1 MHAPAPAR
9 FSTAS
14 LVRFGLVT
22 LIWGSTWLIIRTQ
35 LTVPVSWSVTWRF
48 LLGGAVMFAL
58 CVATGRRLRLGWRG
72 HGFALAMAVFQF
84 CLNFNL
90 VYRAE
95 QHLTSGL
102 VALAFALLI
111 VPNAVLSWLFLG
123 QRVSGGFALGSGIGI
138 IGIALLFARDLMAPG
153 DGSGVLL
160 GMVLALAGVLSAS
173 VGNVLQASPA
183 GRAQPLEGGLAWS
196 MLYGGLLNAAVALVV
211 AGPPQFD
218 WTFSY
223 MAGLAW
229 LAVVASAGAFSL
241 YYALI
246 RDIGAGKAAYTG
258 VVIPFV
264 AMALSTVFEGY
275 VWSPLAGAGAVLAGV
290 GLFIALRSRG

>member
-14 LVRFGLVT
+14 LVRFAIVT

-35 LTVPVSWSVTWRF
+35 LTVPVSWSVAWRF
-48 LLGGAVMFAL
+48 LIGGAVMAAL
-58 CVATGRRLRLGWRG
+58 CLATGRTLRLSRRG

-111 VPNAVLSWLFLG
+111 VPNALLSWLFLG
-123 QRVSGGFALGSGIGI
+123 QRVSGGFVLGSGIGI
-138 IGIALLFARDLMAPG
+138 AGIGLLFARDLLAPG
-153 DGSGVLL
+153 AGGEVAL

-211 AGPPQFD
+211 AGAPQFD
-218 WTFSY
+218 WSFSY
-223 MAGLAW
+223 MAGLGW
-229 LAVVASAGAFSL
+229 LAVVASAGAFTL

-264 AMALSTVFEGY
+264 AMALSTLFEGY
-275 VWSPLAGAGAVLAGV
+275 LWSPQAVAGAVLAGV
-290 GLFIALRSRG
+290 GLVIALRSRG

>member
-14 LVRFGLVT
+14 LVRFGVVT

-35 LTVPVSWSVTWRF
+35 LTVPVSWSVSWRF
-48 LLGGAVMFAL
+48 LAAGAVMFAL
-58 CVATGRRLRLGWRG
+58 CLATGRTLRLGWRG

-111 VPNAVLSWLFLG
+111 VPNALLSWAFLG
-123 QRVSGGFALGSGIGI
+123 QRVSGGFVLGSGIGI
-138 IGIALLFARDLMAPG
+138 IGIGLLFARDLMAPG
-153 DGSGVLL
+153 AGEGVAL

-173 VGNVLQASPA
+173 IGNVLQASPA

-196 MLYGGLLNAAVALVV
+196 MLYGGTLNAVVALLV

-218 WTFSY
+218 TSFSY
-223 MAGLAW
+223 MAGLVF

-264 AMALSTVFEGY
+264 AMALSTLFEGY
-275 VWSPLAGAGAVLAGV
+275 TWSPQAVAGAVLAGI
-290 GLFIALRSRG
+290 GLVIALRSRG